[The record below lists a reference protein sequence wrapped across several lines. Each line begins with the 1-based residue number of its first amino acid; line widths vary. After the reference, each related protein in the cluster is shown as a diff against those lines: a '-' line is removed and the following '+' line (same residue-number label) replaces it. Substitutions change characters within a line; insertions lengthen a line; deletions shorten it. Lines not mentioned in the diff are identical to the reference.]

1 MERVGIVVLSIALA
15 TAVVVGASY
24 GATWLAPYLDDLPS
38 PWPLIGFAV
47 LLPVAWLIAHYR
59 RKRARPLA

>member
-24 GATWLAPYLDDLPS
+24 GATWLAPYLDDLRS
-38 PWPLIGFAV
+38 PWPLIGFVMLFPA
-47 LLPVAWLIAHYR
+47 AFLIVRHR
-59 RKRARPLA
+59 RKRTRPLA